1 MTQVRFS
8 VAALAVLLYAPAL
21 AGDIRGSVKFSGAAP
36 KAQPIPTTK
45 DQTACG
51 QSVADESIVVSNG
64 KLKNVVLTVQGAP
77 KPAPGAE
84 PVRVTMDQSKC
95 HYIPHVQAAAV
106 GTPVDILNSDPVLH
120 NIHSYLG
127 TSTVFN
133 LAMPF
138 KGQKI
143 VKTLA
148 KPGLVNVKCD
158 VHSWMHAYI
167 VVTDAPFAVT
177 GDDGTFVIR
186 GVPPG
191 TYTMTAWHEKLGEKT
206 AQVAVPASGEV
217 AADFTF
223 GG

>member
-1 MTQVRFS
+1 MTKTRI
-8 VAALAVLLYAPAL
+8 AAAGLAVLLAAPAL
-21 AGDIRGSVKFSGAAP
+21 AADIHGTVKLSGPPP

-45 DQTACG
+45 DQTVCG
-51 QSVADESIVVSNG
+51 PSVADESILVSNG

-77 KPAPGAE
+77 KPPPGTE
-84 PVRVTMDQSKC
+84 PVRVTIDQSKC
-95 HYIPHVQAAAV
+95 HYVPHVQAASV

-143 VKTLA
+143 AKTLA

-158 VHSWMHAYI
+158 VHSWMHAYV

-177 GDDGTFVIR
+177 GEDGAFTIR

-191 TYTMTAWHEKLGEKT
+191 TYTITAWHEKLGEKT

-217 AADFTF
+217 AVDFTF